1 MTPEELR
8 AAYKVVL
15 NSNDGQKVLKDLEA
29 RFHVDGTT
37 FSDNSNE
44 TAYREGQRTVV
55 LFMKSMLKDQPK
67 REDIVET

>member
-55 LFMKSMLKDQPK
+55 LFMKSMLKDQTK

>member
-1 MTPEELR
+1 MTPDELR
-8 AAYKVVL
+8 AAYKLIL
-15 NSNDGQKVLKDLEA
+15 NSKDGERVLEDLEA
-29 RFHVDGTT
+29 RYHVNGST
-37 FSDNSNE
+37 FSVDPCE

>member
-1 MTPEELR
+1 MTIKELR

-15 NSNDGQKVLKDLEA
+15 NSTDGSRILKDLEA
-29 RFHVDGTT
+29 RFHIDGTT

>member
-1 MTPEELR
+1 MTPDELR
-8 AAYKVVL
+8 GAYKVVL
-15 NSNDGQKVLKDLEA
+15 NSTDGSRILKDLEA
-29 RFHVDGTT
+29 RFHIDGTT

>member
-29 RFHVDGTT
+29 RFHIDGTT
-37 FSDNSNE
+37 FSDNTNE

-67 REDIVET
+67 REDMVET

>member
-29 RFHVDGTT
+29 RFHVDGST

>member
-15 NSNDGQKVLKDLEA
+15 NSTDGSRILKDLEA
-29 RFHVDGTT
+29 RFHIDGTT

>member
-1 MTPEELR
+1 MTIKELR